1 MNFRYYKIT
10 VILSLTHYEI
20 NISKK
25 WQMYFQLWLHNKFL
39 DVRFQIID
47 FVFKGRK
54 KTLIKISTKGKALWD
69 KKVKVAVTNMRY
81 FARRKISR
89 RLVHKKNFSLMWQVV
104 FKLGY
109 VFCHSRIPL
118 LTLNELREKSGAT
131 IILHKFANKPRSNS
145 HWLKFFGKCFS
156 LVKT

>member
-109 VFCHSRIPL
+109 LFCCER
-118 LTLNELREKSGAT
+118 
-131 IILHKFANKPRSNS
+131 
-145 HWLKFFGKCFS
+145 
-156 LVKT
+156 